1 MMSNGFIYIRN
12 AEDDAYVN
20 HGDNF
25 KGMEQAASGA
35 VILYFDSPISA
46 TTETGGSYDKITLAV
61 TANSEKEA
69 MVDINGALFGGK
81 AGSTTVIADDYGNVS
96 CSDYISTTAGVT
108 SIEKALAGTTSN
120 VITLTDDR
128 TLTSGESG
136 SLVVLN
142 HASKVITL
150 PTAAAGLNYKIMF
163 LQDTDAAC
171 TIVAGSGDCFF
182 GSIKVISSTED
193 QTETQN
199 ITHAT
204 AIGTVASYDN
214 LDFDHDAAAL
224 GGKAGDIVHLMAV
237 DSTAWHVEAVLEN
250 DHANPASVAVIN
262 AG

>member
-61 TANSEKEA
+61 TANSEKQA
-69 MVDINGALFGGK
+69 MIDINGALFGGK
-81 AGSTTVIADDYGNVS
+81 AGSTTVIADDYGNAS
-96 CSDYISTTAGVT
+96 CSDLISTTAGVT

-136 SLVVLN
+136 SFVVLN
-142 HASKVITL
+142 HATKIITL

-182 GSIKVISSTED
+182 GNIKVTSATED
-193 QTETQN
+193 QTEIQDIN
-199 ITHAT
+199 HAT
-204 AIGTVASYDN
+204 AIATVANYDN
-214 LDFDHDAAAL
+214 LDFDHDEAAL

-237 DSTAWHVEAVLEN
+237 DSTAWHVEAVLTT
-250 DHANPASVAVIN
+250 DHANPASIAVIN